1 MRKRNIVDEGQICY
15 ENFNLSMYLQGFIKL
30 FTSSIDYVY
39 LKQKLFLSSVNE
51 SVDMKYMSHCLHQS
65 YRDIVSYHY
74 HHSKSLLRITSLSIA
89 NSMIGSI
96 SIFLCKNMIFITN
109 QCREVAMGE
118 KTNVS
123 T

>member
-1 MRKRNIVDEGQICY
+1 MRKGNIVDEEQICY
-15 ENFNLSMYLQGFIKL
+15 ENFNLSMYLQCFIKL
-30 FTSSIDYVY
+30 FASAIDYVF
-39 LKQKLFLSSVNE
+39 LKQQLFLSTMNK
-51 SVDMKYMSHCLHQS
+51 SVDIKYMSHCLHQS

-74 HHSKSLLRITSLSIA
+74 HHSKSLLRITSLSVA

-109 QCREVAMGE
+109 QCREAAVGE
-118 KTNVS
+118 NDS